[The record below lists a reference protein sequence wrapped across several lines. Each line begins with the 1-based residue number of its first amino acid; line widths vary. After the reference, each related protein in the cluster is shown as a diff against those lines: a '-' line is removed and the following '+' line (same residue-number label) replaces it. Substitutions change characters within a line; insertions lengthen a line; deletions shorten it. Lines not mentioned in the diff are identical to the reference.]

1 MFLNPF
7 EKEIFVLF
15 GIVFKFWCNEI
26 FESVLYELIKR
37 TDQCHRLT
45 YMTNYLNLLN
55 S

>member
-7 EKEIFVLF
+7 EKKTFVLF
-15 GIVFKFWCNEI
+15 GIIFKFWGDDI
-26 FESVLYELIKR
+26 FESVLYELIKG

-45 YMTNYLNLLN
+45 HMTDYLNLLN